1 MRPFQLIE
9 SVVSAHD
16 GSPTT
21 FPAGAG
27 RFGLVERVRS
37 DRAAALAFAGV
48 AEGAVG
54 SAGRAQGRQSYSYL
68 DYSGADYGPAEGAVF
83 GKDAGLPQC

>member
-1 MRPFQLIE
+1 VRPFQLIE

-27 RFGLVERVRS
+27 RFGLVDWVCS
-37 DRAAALAFAGV
+37 DRAAAAAFAGV

-54 SAGRAQGRQSYSYL
+54 SAGGAQGRQSYSYL
-68 DYSGADYGPAEGAVF
+68 DDSAADYGPAKGAVF
-83 GKDAGLPQC
+83 RKDEGLPGC